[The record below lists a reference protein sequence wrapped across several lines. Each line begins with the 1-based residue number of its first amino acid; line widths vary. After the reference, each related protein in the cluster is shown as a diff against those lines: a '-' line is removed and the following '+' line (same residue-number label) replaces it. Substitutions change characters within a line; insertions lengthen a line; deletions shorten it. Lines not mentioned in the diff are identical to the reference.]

1 MCCANRPVDASYEMR
16 GRERNIS
23 QSFYLASL
31 LSDLFNKRQ
40 PAEEKRELFTE
51 KKNHCSHLV
60 LKLGKETM
68 DSSYWKTEKLLDN
81 RICSLGVKKY
91 SFHVYL
97 EMNIRILKYIIS
109 LAYIVM
115 YTCLPHL
122 CLISSMI

>member
-40 PAEEKRELFTE
+40 PAEDKRELFTE
-51 KKNHCSHLV
+51 KKNHCSHLA

-68 DSSYWKTEKLLDN
+68 DSSYWKTEN
-81 RICSLGVKKY
+81 RIYSLVVKKY
-91 SFHVYL
+91 FFHVYL
-97 EMNIRILKYIIS
+97 EMGIRILKYIIS